1 MNEQEQ
7 KPVRYRPDYTQSNS
21 IVEIAKALVKVQAA
35 MPKVY
40 KDQDNPFFKS
50 KYADLGSIWD
60 AIRGPLTKNG
70 LSIIQLPAGDGLTT
84 TMLHTSGE
92 WISSTM
98 NMHVFTTWDK
108 KTEQYIVTPQ
118 AQGSAI
124 TYARRYMLAA
134 VVGICPVD
142 DDGESAMVRNGG
154 EPDWALEMA
163 AKVKVIGGI
172 GTEKAL
178 EAYWKQHSHEITPMP
193 DNYRAKVI
201 SAMKVQRKK
210 LKPKQEEGNAAT
222 G

>member
-1 MNEQEQ
+1 MSEHGQ
-7 KPVRYRPDYTQSNS
+7 KMSAQYSQSDS
-21 IVEIAKALVKVQAA
+21 IVEIAKALCNAQSD

-50 KYADLGSIWD
+50 KYADLASIWE
-60 AIRGPLTKNG
+60 AAQPILAKNG
-70 LSIIQLPAGDGLTT
+70 LSVIQLPTWDGLTT

-92 WISSTM
+92 WVSGTM
-98 NMHVFTTWDK
+98 DMHYLPDK
-108 KTEQYIVTPQ
+108 HGNVSPQ

-134 VVGICPVD
+134 LVGVCPVD
-142 DDGESAMVRNGG
+142 DDGEGAMSRNGG

-163 AKVKVIGGI
+163 AKVKVIAGI

-210 LKPKQEEGNAAT
+210 LAPQDEGNAAT